1 MKLFGTLSLAAGL
14 GFSAALAPAQAA
26 AFNLTA
32 ALAAAAT
39 NSVVHVRAGIYSAP
53 LVIAK
58 PVQLIADAG
67 AIIEGDGEGTV
78 VRIEAPDV
86 TLCGFAIRNS
96 GKHLS
101 SEDCGIMVKAPRA
114 SIVSNRLDH
123 VLFGIYLKQSAHSQV
138 TGNVVRGYDLP
149 LPVRGDGIRLWYS
162 DRCLIAGNDVENCR
176 DNIIWFSKH
185 DVIVQNSFTH
195 DRYGLHLMYDDG
207 LEITNNWLADN
218 FVGAFLMYS
227 CHINFERNVC
237 LNNRG
242 VSGYGLGI
250 KNIDDI
256 RVRDNRI
263 LDNSAGIWMNSSP
276 SAANVTNRFQ
286 CNVLAYNAAGLMLDA
301 SDQGNIFTENTF
313 MNNSQQ
319 VARNGDGALERV
331 DFSFQN
337 RGNYWSDYK
346 GYPGSNPAIG
356 ALPYR
361 VQNLF
366 DSLADQYPNLQ
377 LFRFGPAQE
386 AIELAAQAF
395 PLIQPEVVLT
405 DSHPLMTPPAIR
417 ASRLP
422 TEKSGGLLGMSLAML
437 TGIGM
442 VVGAAGVETR
452 RRHGKTVAQASC
464 LCDGIRNAQARCL
477 GHYQDTAAP
486 VPPLVVVNGLNKS
499 FGRRQV
505 LRGLGFSVPQG
516 RAIAFWGGNG
526 AGKSTTIKCIL
537 GLLNFQGGIQVGGL
551 DVVRQGKDARRLL
564 GYVPQELSF
573 YPDWTVQRT
582 LDFCASIKRVDA
594 TEAQQRLAEVGL
606 EAQTGKKV
614 SELSGGM
621 KQRLGLAVALLGNP
635 QVLLLDEFTSNLD
648 AEARDALIGLLARQ
662 RSKGLTVLFA
672 THRMDEVQALADE
685 VLFME
690 QGQIVRRCE
699 VSEMKPAAVSG
710 RTLKVT
716 LFAGQLEQAE
726 GLLETA
732 GVKYRR
738 AGENLLVEVNGHGAL
753 APLKLLWERRVQI
766 REMDLIHGDETSDG
780 IGPFSNY

>member
-1 MKLFGTLSLAAGL
+1 MKPFATLSLAIGL
-14 GFSAALAPAQAA
+14 GFGAALAPAQAG

-39 NSVVHVRAGIYSAP
+39 NDVIHVPAGIYSGP
-53 LVIAK
+53 LVITQS
-58 PVQLIADAG
+58 VQLIADSG
-67 AIIEGDGEGTV
+67 AVIEGDGEGTV

-86 TLCGFAIRNS
+86 ELRGFTIRNS
-96 GKHLS
+96 GRHLA

-114 SIVSNRLDH
+114 SIISNRLDH
-123 VLFGIYLKQSAHSQV
+123 VLFGIYLKQSPGSQIV
-138 TGNVVRGYDLP
+138 GNEVRGDDLP

-162 DRCLIAGNDVENCR
+162 DHCLIANNDVQNSR

-185 DVIVQNSFTH
+185 DIIADNHFAH

-227 CHINFERNVC
+227 WRINFERNVC

-263 LDNSAGIWMNSSP
+263 LDNTVGIWMNSSP
-276 SAANVTNRFQ
+276 SALEVTNWFQ
-286 CNVLAYNAAGLMLDA
+286 RNILAYNGAGLMLDA
-301 SDQGNIFTENTF
+301 SDQGNLFTENTF
-313 MNNSQQ
+313 MNNNQQ
-319 VARNGDGALERV
+319 VARDGDGALERV
-331 DFSFQN
+331 GFSFQN

-346 GYPGSNPAIG
+346 GYPGSDPTIG

-377 LFRFGPAQE
+377 LFRFSPAQE
-386 AIELAAQAF
+386 AIGLAAQAF

-405 DSHPLMTPPAIR
+405 DDHPLMEPPVIQATPLPA
-417 ASRLP
+417 
-422 TEKSGGLLGMSLAML
+422 EKSGGLLGVSLAL
-437 TGIGM
+437 LAGM
-442 VVGAAGVETR
+442 AVVVGGAEVKT
-452 RRHGKTVAQASC
+452 RRHGKSK
-464 LCDGIRNAQARCL
+464 
-477 GHYQDTAAP
+477 
-486 VPPLVVVNGLNKS
+486 PPLPVSADATLPLVTVDGLSKF

-505 LRGLGFSVPQG
+505 LRDLSFAIPRG

-537 GLLNFQGGIQVGGL
+537 GLLNFQGSIRVGGL
-551 DVVRQGKDARRLL
+551 DVVRQGKQARRLL

-573 YPDWTVQRT
+573 YPDWTVQRM
-582 LDFCASIKRVDA
+582 LDFCARIKRVDS
-594 TEAQQRLAEVGL
+594 TEAQRLLAEVGL
-606 EAQTGKKV
+606 EAQTGKKIA
-614 SELSGGM
+614 ELSGGM
-621 KQRLGLAVALLGNP
+621 KQRLGLTVALLGHP

-648 AEARDALIGLLARQ
+648 AEAREALIALLARQ

-672 THRMDEVQALADE
+672 THRMDEVEALADE
-685 VLFME
+685 VLFMD
-690 QGQIVRRCE
+690 QGQIIRRCE
-699 VSEMKPAAVSG
+699 VAEMKPAAISG
-710 RTLKVT
+710 RTLKMT
-716 LFAGQLEQAE
+716 LPAGQMEQAAA
-726 GLLETA
+726 LLGTA
-732 GVKYRR
+732 GLKYRR

-753 APLKLLWERRVQI
+753 APLELLWERRIQI
-766 REMDLIHGDETSDG
+766 QEMDLIHRDEPPDG
-780 IGPFSNY
+780 NGPFSNV